1 MLWFIIGLAIFF
13 AVISA
18 ALRRKTSGFQD
29 PNASERQIQEE
40 ERIKAGSWFGG
51 GQ

>member
-13 AVISA
+13 GVISA
-18 ALRRKTSGFQD
+18 MLKRRTRGFQD
-29 PNASERQIQEE
+29 PTDNERQIQEE
-40 ERIKAGSWFGG
+40 ERVKASSWFGG